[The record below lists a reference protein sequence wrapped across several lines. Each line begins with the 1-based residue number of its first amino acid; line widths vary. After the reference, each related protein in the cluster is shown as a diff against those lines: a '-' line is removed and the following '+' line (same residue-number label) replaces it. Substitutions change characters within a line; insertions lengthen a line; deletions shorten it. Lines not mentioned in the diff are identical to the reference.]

1 MDIEDLP
8 VSFAGMNL
16 YLDNGVIS
24 VYALLNFKQD
34 TFIPSWIKR
43 IMISGQ
49 FEVISCSDNITIVL
63 KSIKLGKLFLPV
75 KTIVRYIDY
84 QDVPDGMDIQKL
96 SYTIT
101 YDDLAK
107 MVSEDIEISKLEID
121 NEEISFLLGFD
132 SEKITEIID
141 DLKP

>member
-107 MVSEDIEISKLEID
+107 MVSEDI
-121 NEEISFLLGFD
+121 
-132 SEKITEIID
+132 
-141 DLKP
+141 